1 MTQELS
7 TQENVAETRSGQ
19 PRAALASVTPFRVMS
34 VMQRAHEL
42 ECAGNQIVHL
52 EVGEPDFSTA
62 QPIVEA
68 GKTALDAGL
77 TQYTAA
83 TGLAA
88 LRGKISERY
97 RLQHGL
103 EISPE
108 RILITPGASGGL
120 LLLAHLLVG
129 QSDGILITDP
139 AYPCVRNFIKLRDA
153 SPQLVPVVRAASY
166 QPSVEDLMTQRTD
179 ATRGVWL
186 ASPSNPTGTIL
197 DRSQLSA
204 LSAWTRREGLH
215 LLVDEIYHGLHFVDD
230 LPSVLEV
237 DDSAFVVNSFSKYFG
252 MTGWRLGWIVVPEA
266 FIDTARTLAQNMY
279 ISASSIAQHAALAAF
294 EPETQVIL
302 DSRREEFRRRRDYM
316 VEELTALGF
325 VLPQEIA
332 GAFYVYAD
340 CSKFSDDSEA
350 FCKRMLE
357 EHGVAMTPGTD
368 FGDASARTMLRLS
381 FTTSMA
387 QLQIAIARL
396 RAALA

>member
-1 MTQELS
+1 
-7 TQENVAETRSGQ
+7 
-19 PRAALASVTPFRVMS
+19 
-34 VMQRAHEL
+34 
-42 ECAGNQIVHL
+42 
-52 EVGEPDFSTA
+52 
-62 QPIVEA
+62 
-68 GKTALDAGL
+68 
-77 TQYTAA
+77 
-83 TGLAA
+83 
-88 LRGKISERY
+88 
-97 RLQHGL
+97 
-103 EISPE
+103 
-108 RILITPGASGGL
+108 
-120 LLLAHLLVG
+120 
-129 QSDGILITDP
+129 
-139 AYPCVRNFIKLRDA
+139 
-153 SPQLVPVVRAASY
+153 
-166 QPSVEDLMTQRTD
+166 
-179 ATRGVWL
+179 
-186 ASPSNPTGTIL
+186 
-197 DRSQLSA
+197 
-204 LSAWTRREGLH
+204 
-215 LLVDEIYHGLHFVDD
+215 
-230 LPSVLEV
+230 
-237 DDSAFVVNSFSKYFG
+237 VVNSFSKYFG

>member
-1 MTQELS
+1 MQEE
-7 TQENVAETRSGQ
+7 QVAEFMQ

-42 ECAGNQIVHL
+42 ERAGQDIVHL

-62 QPIVEA
+62 QPIIDA
-68 GKTALDAGL
+68 GKAALDAGR

-83 TGLAA
+83 TGLEA
-88 LRGKISERY
+88 LRNKISERY
-97 RLQHGL
+97 RKQHGL

-129 QSDGILITDP
+129 QGDGILITDP

-153 SPQLVPVVRAASY
+153 EPQLVPVVRAQAY
-166 QPSVEDLMTQRTD
+166 QPSVDDLIARRTD
-179 ATRGVWL
+179 ITRGVWL
-186 ASPSNPTGTIL
+186 ASPNNPTGTIL
-197 DRSQLSA
+197 DRAQLEA
-204 LSAWTRREGLH
+204 LSTWTRREGLH

-252 MTGWRLGWIVVPEA
+252 MTGWRLGWIVVPDA
-266 FIDTARTLAQNMY
+266 FIETARTLAQNMY
-279 ISASSIAQHAALAAF
+279 ISASSLAQYAALAAF
-294 EPETQVIL
+294 DPATEVIL
-302 DSRREEFRRRRDYM
+302 ESRRQEFRRRRDYM

-325 VLPQEIA
+325 VLPEEIA

-340 CSKFSDDSEA
+340 CSKFSNDSED
-350 FCKRMLE
+350 FCRRMLE

-387 QLQIAIARL
+387 QLQAAIARL